1 MQPNP
6 TAGVFHVELRDR
18 RGLRRAWAFNL
29 SHERL
34 VAEVLAPWEADARFD
49 FADQAWEPGE
59 SEIRVLRGP
68 ELDPVDL
75 AHGPG
80 PGAAEKS
87 SEDVTGSLLAEAGE
101 LAEDHARTIAAQ
113 LLAELAALGDVSPQ
127 NEQAL
132 GLVAERLR
140 TLGLG

>member
-1 MQPNP
+1 MQSGPS
-6 TAGVFHVELRDR
+6 AEVFHVELRDR

-29 SHERL
+29 GHERL
-34 VAEVLAPWEADARFD
+34 VAEVLTPWEADARFD

-59 SEIRVLRGP
+59 SEIRVLRGAA
-68 ELDPVDL
+68 LDPVDL
-75 AHGPG
+75 AHGQG
-80 PGAAEKS
+80 PGAAETS
-87 SEDVTGSLLAEAGE
+87 AEDVTRSLLAEADE
-101 LAEDHARTIAAQ
+101 LADDRVRAIAAE
-113 LLAELAALGDVSPQ
+113 LLAELAALDDVSPQ